1 MEINIF
7 DENFDIL
14 KMTKVGDLVAA
25 FIMKL
30 HESSARYN
38 DENFYV
44 LKSDLELYL
53 KDSDDWLPE
62 MLNELFGLSKLDLS
76 NFEFDKGN
84 YSTKF
89 FDGFNEDKYI
99 EAEYAHV
106 GKLRKFL
113 NEKYKEYDKRITR

>member
-30 HESSARYN
+30 RESSARYN

-62 MLNELFGLSKLDLS
+62 MLNELFGLSQLDLS

-89 FDGFNEDKYI
+89 FDDFNEDKYI
-99 EAEYAHV
+99 EDEYAHV

-113 NEKYKEYDKRITR
+113 NEKYKEYDKRRKR